1 MFDLNKLSEKELSY
15 LFRES
20 VKALKNKI
28 PLLGTPTIT
37 GDYGRWLFANK
48 NNYLQVT
55 EPNREYDVVGDNNYI
70 VKSIVVDTI
79 VGNHR
84 FSWRTR
90 TNSHYY
96 VFILFNEEYEVLKAI
111 KMFFHVH
118 TGNLVEVPINLIITI
133 NQGGEIIQPSMN
145 NIQGFQNDYFH
156 IDTIE
161 DITQSVM

>member
-1 MFDLNKLSEKELSY
+1 MFDLNKLSEKDLSY

-20 VKALKNKI
+20 VKALNNKMPI
-28 PLLGTPTIT
+28 MGTLTVT
-37 GDYGRWLFANK
+37 GDYGRWLFTTK
-48 NNYLQVT
+48 NNYHQIT
-55 EPNREYDVVGDNNYI
+55 DSNREYDAAGDNNYI
-70 VKSIVVDTI
+70 VKSLVVDNL

-84 FSWRTR
+84 FFWKTN
-90 TNSHYY
+90 TNSNYY

-118 TGNLVEVPINLIITI
+118 AGTVGVVPINLIITI
-133 NQGGEIIQPSMN
+133 NQEGEIIQPSMN

-161 DITQSVM
+161 DITQSLM